1 MGRLRCVAAINVG
14 TRQDGR
20 EHGANVIDVR
30 GDQCHSCGARRPR
43 RQPSRRCSRQFTNP
57 YGDGRASERIVRVLT
72 TADLGPSL
80 LVKRASTL
88 LADWW
93 RLPPT
98 TTGAHYRRYACDA
111 AYCDGVDRL
120 IASWLPSQA
129 STMLDV
135 GSGDGVRAVQL
146 ASSLGIDALCSDP
159 SQPMSEQ
166 CRSHHRGTVLT
177 CAAEALPSNAGA
189 FDVITCVW
197 NVLGAIEEPER
208 RLAALHGMK
217 ERLALA
223 GLFVDVHNRYNVAAA
238 GLRRVVARMAR
249 DLVTP
254 SQANGLVSFTWRS
267 TASAFQPADICSD
280 PEMRRL
286 FAAARLTPV
295 RHAFVH
301 YDTGQVCGRW
311 RGQMVWA
318 LEHVPH
324 ARDTPLR
331 RVDGFACE
339 SAGDRCCAESSHA
352 G

>member
-1 MGRLRCVAAINVG
+1 MASAAY
-14 TRQDGR
+14 D
-20 EHGANVIDVR
+20 A
-30 GDQCHSCGARRPR
+30 
-43 RQPSRRCSRQFTNP
+43 
-57 YGDGRASERIVRVLT
+57 
-72 TADLGPSL
+72 
-80 LVKRASTL
+80 
-88 LADWW
+88 LA
-93 RLPPT
+93 P
-98 TTGAHYRRYACDA
+98 HYRRYALRRA

-146 ASSLGIDALCSDP
+146 ASSLGIDALVLSDP

-217 ERLALA
+217 ERLAPA
-223 GLFVDVHNRYNVAAA
+223 GRLFVDVHNRYNVAAA

-254 SQANGLVSFTWRS
+254 SQANGLVSFTWEIDGLRIP
-267 TASAFQPADICSD
+267 TRGYLFTD

-318 LEHVPH
+318 LEH
-324 ARDTPLR
+324 ASR
-331 RVDGFACE
+331 A
-339 SAGDRCCAESSHA
+339 
-352 G
+352 